1 MSINNNINDKSFLY
15 ILNQRIVKKI
25 KKIKVVLTDVDGVLT
40 DGGMFYTKDGDVI
53 KKFHARDGMG
63 ISLLRK
69 NKISTIIVTKETT
82 LMVKAWAKKMNV
94 AKLYDGIKQKEEIIE
109 RVCSEFK
116 VTSEELAYIGDD
128 VNDIGLL
135 SKVGF
140 SAVPKDAISSNKK
153 IVDYVCKTDGG
164 KGVLREIAD
173 LILISQEL
181 NANYQ

>member
-1 MSINNNINDKSFLY
+1 MKYHNRFEIIVTVKNNIS
-15 ILNQRIVKKI
+15 
-25 KKIKVVLTDVDGVLT
+25 KIKVVLTDVDGVLT
-40 DGGMFYTKDGDVI
+40 DGGMYYSNKGDI
-53 KKFHARDGMG
+53 MKKFHARDGMG
-63 ISLLRK
+63 VTLLRK
-69 NKISTIIVTKETT
+69 KQIPTIIVTKEQTE
-82 LMVKAWAKKMNV
+82 MVKQWSKRMKIKDLM
-94 AKLYDGIKQKEEIIE
+94 DGIENKELVLDKICKKYQI
-109 RVCSEFK
+109 
-116 VTSEELAYIGDD
+116 TSNQIAFIGDD

-140 SAVPKDAISSNKK
+140 SAAPKDAISSNKK